1 MEENIEF
8 RDFDKDFIDEV
19 FRIEKE
25 NILEAWSRE
34 NIASLLIDQKA
45 KAKVGLI
52 GDKVVCYYSYYAVC
66 GEGFI
71 NNLAVD
77 KKYQRRGIGY
87 AMMTNMI
94 EEAEKE
100 KLTALTLEVEEDNEK
115 AIALYLKVGFEIEGR
130 RKEFYKNKKDAL
142 IMWYRKF

>member
-1 MEENIEF
+1 MTEKIEF
-8 RDFDKDFIDEV
+8 QDFDSKYVDEV
-19 FRIEKE
+19 FEIEKE

-34 NIASLLIDQKA
+34 NIISLLGDKKA

-77 KKYQRRGIGY
+77 KKYQHRGIGF
-87 AMMTNMI
+87 AMMQNMI
-94 EEAEKE
+94 EEAKMDN
-100 KLTALTLEVEEDNEK
+100 LSALTLEVEEDNEK
-115 AIALYLKVGFEIEGR
+115 AIALYLKVGFEVEGR